1 MSISK
6 SQALEL
12 TVTEIIN
19 PKKSNLILG
28 VVYRHPTMD
37 LNEFNGKYVNK
48 LLDKISNENKT
59 RRLFTRRL

>member
-28 VVYRHPTMD
+28 VVCRHPTMD
-37 LNEFNGKYVNK
+37 LNEFNDKYVNK

>member
-28 VVYRHPTMD
+28 VAYRHPTVD
-37 LNEFNGKYVNK
+37 LDEFNDKYVNK
-48 LLDKISNENKT
+48 LLDKISN
-59 RRLFTRRL
+59 